1 MSPIEL
7 QGSWVFVFLVD
18 NSIVGGGGGRFE
30 PQMSRLETLGDANQL
45 DYKALGILLSFI
57 ESSYCL
63 NP

>member
-7 QGSWVFVFLVD
+7 QGSWVFFFLVD
-18 NSIVGGGGGRFE
+18 NSIVGGGGRFE
-30 PQMSRLETLGDANQL
+30 PQMSLVETLGDANQL

>member
-18 NSIVGGGGGRFE
+18 NSIV
-30 PQMSRLETLGDANQL
+30 SLLETLGDANQL